1 MISKDKLKQ
10 TLIEQRETILQRDL
24 GIERTILKFIE
35 KKAKL
40 PHVVVLTGLRRSG
53 KSTLLRQLIKK
64 QYDDKNFYYI
74 NFEDE
79 RLFNFKA
86 EDFNIIYETL
96 VELFGEKKTFFID
109 EIQNITNFE
118 NFVRRFYD
126 MDFKFFI
133 TGSSAKLLSKEIGTK
148 LTGRHVDIIVK
159 PFSFKEFLIFKS
171 FKIDKQTI
179 FKTNTRAE
187 LKKYFSEFLVSGGMP
202 EYVQYRDPEILNRVY
217 EDIVIKDIVARY
229 KVDNVKELKE
239 LYQYLV
245 TNVSQKF
252 SYNSLKKFIRI
263 NSANTIKKYI
273 DYLEETYFISQVSK
287 FDYSLKKQIINDKK
301 VYLIDNGFISK
312 ISMKFT
318 KDDGWL
324 LENLVFTELKNTTDI
339 FYYLEKFE
347 CDFVVTENN
356 KVTEAVQVCW
366 NLTQTNKEREL
377 NGLLEAMNKLKL
389 KTGLILTN
397 DQEEEIELDGKIIIV
412 KPVWKWLLTKE

>member
-10 TLIEQRETILQRDL
+10 TLIEQHNSILQREL
-24 GIERTILKFIE
+24 GIERNILKSVE

-53 KSTLLRQLIKK
+53 KSTLLRQLMKK
-64 QYDDKNFYYI
+64 HYDDKDFYYI
-74 NFEDE
+74 SFEDE

-86 EDFNIIYETL
+86 EDFNAIYETL
-96 VELFGEKKTFFID
+96 VELFGEQKTFFID
-109 EIQNITNFE
+109 EIQNITNFQS
-118 NFVRRFYD
+118 FVRRFYD
-126 MDFKFFI
+126 NGFKFFI

-148 LTGRHVDIIVK
+148 LTGRHVDIVVK
-159 PFSFKEFLIFKS
+159 PFSFEEFLKS
-171 FKIDKQTI
+171 KNFKIDKQTL

-187 LKKYFSEFLVSGGMP
+187 LKKYFAEFLISGGMP
-202 EYVQYRDPEILNRVY
+202 EYVQYHDPEILTRVY

-239 LYQYLV
+239 LYQYLI
-245 TNVSQKF
+245 TNVSQRY
-252 SYNSLKKFIRI
+252 SYNSLKKFIKI

-301 VYLIDNGFISK
+301 AYFVDNGFISK

-318 KDDGWL
+318 KDNGWL
-324 LENLVFTELKNTTDI
+324 LENLVFTELKNSGEI
-339 FYYLEKFE
+339 FYHSDKFE
-347 CDFVVTENN
+347 CDFVIAENK
-356 KVTEAVQVCW
+356 KVKEAVQVCW
-366 NLTQTNKEREL
+366 NLTQTNREREF
-377 NGLLEAMNKLKL
+377 NGLLEAMDKFKL

-397 DQEEEIELDGKIIIV
+397 DQEEEIEVDKNKIIV
-412 KPVWKWLLTKE
+412 KPVWKWLLSN